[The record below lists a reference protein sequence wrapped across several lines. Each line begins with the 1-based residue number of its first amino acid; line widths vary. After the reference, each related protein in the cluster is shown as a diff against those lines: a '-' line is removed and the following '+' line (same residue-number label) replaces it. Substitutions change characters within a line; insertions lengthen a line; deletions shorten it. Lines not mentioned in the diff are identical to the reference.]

1 MRSGSRARRPLREF
15 LGRCR
20 GTLCRSVYV
29 DNHNLKRALRSL
41 SAPIACPGFSNSRD
55 FEMQHDREC
64 CSGWQPTARCF
75 QGTHHDAPSSRI
87 VADRR
92 CGGCH
97 PCRFPGGVRAGAGP
111 APKLTQILKKD
122 IEGQGQAAQE
132 TVVSIVEF
140 GPGVSAP
147 WHMHP
152 SAQETL
158 YNLDG
163 NVVVEVEG
171 RGTSIVKLG
180 EASIIPGDIP
190 HLARNESA
198 SATVKALIVHTRG
211 VKDKPFVVPVRR

>member
-1 MRSGSRARRPLREF
+1 MTLLRRELLQIAGVAVAIPAASRVVFAQASG
-15 LGRCR
+15 
-20 GTLCRSVYV
+20 
-29 DNHNLKRALRSL
+29 
-41 SAPIACPGFSNSRD
+41 PG
-55 FEMQHDREC
+55 
-64 CSGWQPTARCF
+64 
-75 QGTHHDAPSSRI
+75 
-87 VADRR
+87 
-92 CGGCH
+92 
-97 PCRFPGGVRAGAGP
+97 
-111 APKLTQILKKD
+111 PKATQILKKD
-122 IEGQGQAAQE
+122 MEGQDQAVQE

-158 YNLDG
+158 YALDG